1 MELGNVRGKMPSHGL
16 LVNASQWRVTEVAA
30 DAHSA
35 HVTSRLEFWRYPD
48 LMAQWPFAH
57 EYEMTYS
64 LADGA
69 LEVRTTVTNLSD
81 EAMPIVLGFHPYLR
95 IPGIPRD
102 EWTIHSPARIHVIP
116 GEHNIPT
123 GEMRPLDIPN
133 PLPLRGVKLDD
144 GFTDLARG
152 ADGRANFSIES
163 GGKKVE
169 IIFGPKFTVAT
180 MWIPEGREF
189 LCIEP
194 LTTIINGVNLAH
206 DGNTR
211 FAKRR
216 GPRKM
221 ERKLL
226 DSSDFM
232 IKLASALFLFFAAA
246 DPSAVIESAYAP
258 RDFELNLDPNS
269 AEWSKAPRVTAS
281 KDYFGQPIPGA
292 PTEIRSRW
300 TNNNLYLFYIC
311 PYDDLN
317 LKPDPNAAAETNQLW
332 NWDVAEAFLGGDDEH
347 IGRYKEFEVSPQS
360 EWVDLDIDRENPR
373 GQAGIAWNSGFTV
386 KARIDSQAKIWY
398 GAMKIPWKAIDTRPP
413 QKGREL
419 RIGLYRIAGHEPRT
433 HSPGG
438 LPGRSRSTSRRHSGR
453 CS

>member
-1 MELGNVRGKMPSHGL
+1 MGSRFAVLMAMSTVCFAQNYRAERLTDHGVEIVRLTDTAHSVEVSIVPSIGNRGYEMKVGGENILHFPAADIGEFQQRPMLSGIPFLAPWADLLSEPGFWADGKHFAFNMELGNVRGKMPSHGL

-69 LEVRTTVTNLSD
+69 LEVRTAVTNLSD
-81 EAMPIVLGFHPYLR
+81 EPMPMVLGFHPYLR
-95 IPGIPRD
+95 IPGIPRE
-102 EWTIHSPARIHVIP
+102 EWTVHSPARIHVIP

-152 ADGRANFSIES
+152 PDGRANFSIEA

-194 LTTIINGVNLAH
+194 LATIINGVNLAH
-206 DGNTR
+206 EGKYPDLQSVPGR
-211 FAKRR
+211 AKW
-216 GPRKM
+216 
-221 ERKLL
+221 
-226 DSSDFM
+226 
-232 IKLASALFLFFAAA
+232 
-246 DPSAVIESAYAP
+246 IES
-258 RDFELNLDPNS
+258 F
-269 AEWSKAPRVTAS
+269 W
-281 KDYFGQPIPGA
+281 
-292 PTEIRSRW
+292 IRA
-300 TNNNLYLFYIC
+300 TL
-311 PYDDLN
+311 
-317 LKPDPNAAAETNQLW
+317 
-332 NWDVAEAFLGGDDEH
+332 
-347 IGRYKEFEVSPQS
+347 
-360 EWVDLDIDRENPR
+360 
-373 GQAGIAWNSGFTV
+373 
-386 KARIDSQAKIWY
+386 
-398 GAMKIPWKAIDTRPP
+398 
-413 QKGREL
+413 
-419 RIGLYRIAGHEPRT
+419 
-433 HSPGG
+433 
-438 LPGRSRSTSRRHSGR
+438 
-453 CS
+453 